1 VQHRRNLPLDTTY
14 SGTVEKLVRG
24 YTLIEV
30 LVVVAII
37 GILATVLV
45 SGVFN
50 ARRRSVDATTEA
62 YARQVATWIA
72 AADAAGAA
80 IINGANNI
88 TSCEDDELISEG
100 APYNPPNGVVD
111 CTVSYNDGHWLVEA
125 TSQSGRVF
133 RASY

>member
-1 VQHRRNLPLDTTY
+1 VQHRQNPPHDATCP
-14 SGTVEKLVRG
+14 GTVERFVCG

-50 ARRRSVDATTEA
+50 ARRHTADATTEA

-72 AADAAGAA
+72 AADTAGAA
-80 IINGANNI
+80 ITNGANNI
-88 TSCEDDELISEG
+88 SSCDDDELISEG
-100 APYNPPNGVVD
+100 APHSPPNGVAD
-111 CTVSYNDGHWLVEA
+111 CSVSYNDGHWLVEA

-133 RASY
+133 RVSY